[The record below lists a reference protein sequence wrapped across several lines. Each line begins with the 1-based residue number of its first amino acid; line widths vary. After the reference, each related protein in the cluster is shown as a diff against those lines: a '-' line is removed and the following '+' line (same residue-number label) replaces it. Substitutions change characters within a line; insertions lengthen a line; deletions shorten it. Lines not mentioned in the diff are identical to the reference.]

1 MSERRNA
8 FGTAV
13 RHDRRLPV
21 RAVVFDLLTGLLDS
35 WSLWDAVA
43 GDAET
48 GRRWRRGYLE
58 LTYGIGRYEPYEEL
72 VARATDKAGL
82 EPERARELIA
92 RWNELEPWPEAPDAL
107 RTLRERGVK
116 LAVATNCSVE
126 LGRRAT
132 ARVGVDFDAVVIA
145 EEVGWLKPRPEMYR
159 AALQALDVQP
169 HDALFLAG
177 SPGDVGGASAVG
189 LPVVWHNRAKLPP
202 REGGPE
208 PLAEIRTL
216 ADLPRLAT

>member
-1 MSERRNA
+1 MPA
-8 FGTAV
+8 
-13 RHDRRLPV
+13 

-58 LTYGIGRYEPYEEL
+58 LTYGVGRYAPYEEL
-72 VARATDKAGL
+72 VARATERAGL
-82 EPERARELIA
+82 EPGRARELIA
-92 RWNELEPWPEAPDAL
+92 RWDELEPWPEAPDAL
-107 RTLRERGVK
+107 RTLRTDGITLV
-116 LAVATNCSVE
+116 VATNCSTA
-126 LGRRAT
+126 LGRRAA

-159 AALQALDVQP
+159 AALAAAGAAASE
-169 HDALFLAG
+169 ALFLAG

-189 LPVVWHNRAKLPP
+189 IPVVWHNRAGLPP
-202 REGGPE
+202 RDGDPE
-208 PLAEIRTL
+208 PLAEIASLEALPALARRQELSRRT
-216 ADLPRLAT
+216 R